1 MNPFSIEVK
10 VEGDGGSSF
19 TYVSWFTLGIRE
31 PHITC
36 IVYIKKPV
44 RDTTGL
50 LLKLKYRDEKGESVF
65 YLFLLVYTRHR
76 RALYDKGFNEFVV

>member
-50 LLKLKYRDEKGESVF
+50 LLKLKYREGRESVF
-65 YLFLLVYTRHR
+65 TYSSCCKPGIREP
-76 RALYDKGFNEFVV
+76 LYYKGFNEFVV